1 MDNEV
6 IINESND
13 TENEAVNEFNPVI
26 SVIIPVYNAEK
37 YVKKC
42 LETIINQSYW
52 HLEIICVDDGSTDHS
67 LELLELFA
75 KKDDRIKIITQKNS
89 GPAAARNA
97 ALRQASGDFISFVDA
112 DDYLEYNAYEIL
124 MNKIKENNIWD
135 LVIFGGNVV
144 GEPNDYI
151 SGVLTTEYSE
161 HINCR
166 PSEIIFREKAAKP
179 FLWLHLIRRELLS
192 KPTELFFDE
201 TMNLGEDQIFQFGYV
216 PRAKNVLVLS
226 DKLYNYRIT
235 KNASLMQLYSHRRIK
250 KTEMHFEI
258 IRKVVS
264 EWKEMGYYDSNKDE
278 LWTWAVSFIYWTI
291 IDFPVE
297 YRKKYSQDFVDLFE
311 KENHEGAYII
321 LEYEI
326 DHYDEMLEWTLN
338 DYSEEKEL
346 ARLIKKIEH
355 ENYEVQETLKSRAF
369 KIGRILTP
377 ESKRLD
383 LSAF

>member
-1 MDNEV
+1 MNNEV
-6 IINESND
+6 MINESNEV
-13 TENEAVNEFNPVI
+13 ENEYNPVI

-75 KKDDRIKIITQKNS
+75 KKDDRIKILRQKNS

-97 ALRQASGDFISFVDA
+97 ALREATGDYISFVDA
-112 DDYLEYNAYEIL
+112 DDFLEYNAYEIL
-124 MNKIKENNIWD
+124 MNKVKENNCWD

-144 GEPNDYI
+144 GESNDYI
-151 SGVLTTEYSE
+151 SGVLTTQYSE

-179 FLWLHLIRRELLS
+179 FLWLHLIRRELLNN
-192 KPTELFFDE
+192 PTPLFFDE

-216 PRAKNVLVLS
+216 PRAKNVLVIE

-235 KNASLMQLYSHRRIK
+235 KNASLMQLYNHRRIK

-264 EWKEMGYYDSNKDE
+264 EWKSMGYYDSNKDE

-297 YRKKYSQDFVDLFE
+297 YRKKYSEEFVNLLE

-326 DHYDEMLEWTLN
+326 DHYNEMLEWTIN

-355 ENYEVQETLKSRAF
+355 DNYEVQETIKSRAF
-369 KIGRILTP
+369 KIGRLLTP

-383 LSAF
+383 LSTF